1 MNTGADTIA
10 AISTPLGEGGIGIVR
25 LSGEKSVDI
34 AEKIFRSKS
43 KKSPKDFKNRTLYL
57 GNIIDPESGEVI
69 DEVLLAVFRA
79 PYTYTREDMVE
90 VNCHGGLTAQK
101 KILELALRYGAR
113 VAEPGEFTK
122 RAFLN
127 GRIDLSQAEAV
138 IDVIRAKTDRALI
151 LAGRQLA
158 GGLSQRIKDIR
169 AGLLAIMAHIEANID
184 FPEEDIPEADPERI
198 RLEIERSMDAV
209 ENLLKDA
216 GAGKIMREGLSTIIL
231 GRPNVGKSSLLNA
244 LLREERA
251 IVTDVPGTTRDIIEE
266 YIDINGVPVKI
277 IDTAG
282 IRETADKVEKI
293 GVDRAIGYLK
303 NAEMV
308 LVMIDASQEL
318 TEDDKKIMELAR
330 DKFVIAVMNK
340 MDLPEKVSE
349 EDVKAVIPGI
359 KVIKISA
366 LKKQGIDELKN
377 AIYEEITQKMGPLD
391 EHAVIA
397 GERQKEALR
406 SALDLLEKALN
417 SMDQGMPVEL
427 VEIDI
432 RGAWEKL
439 GEITGDTVSEEIVN
453 AIFENF
459 CIGK

>member
-1 MNTGADTIA
+1 
-10 AISTPLGEGGIGIVR
+10 
-25 LSGEKSVDI
+25 
-34 AEKIFRSKS
+34 
-43 KKSPKDFKNRTLYL
+43 
-57 GNIIDPESGEVI
+57 
-69 DEVLLAVFRA
+69 
-79 PYTYTREDMVE
+79 
-90 VNCHGGLTAQK
+90 
-101 KILELALRYGAR
+101 
-113 VAEPGEFTK
+113 
-122 RAFLN
+122 
-127 GRIDLSQAEAV
+127 
-138 IDVIRAKTDRALI
+138 
-151 LAGRQLA
+151 
-158 GGLSQRIKDIR
+158 
-169 AGLLAIMAHIEANID
+169 MAHIEANID

-349 EDVKAVIPGI
+349 EDVKAVIPGK

-366 LKKQGIDELKN
+366 LKKEGIDELKN